1 MAALAFPKVQQKSGP
16 LDLESDS
23 DADVLTKV
31 QVPEAADGSTPS
43 AAPQAAV
50 AGEAAPPEAASATSA
65 PSAAEDVEIM
75 LSPVPPPSLKVVN
88 QVRLQAVESYLQS
101 CAADVGLT
109 LGDIDALRQQE
120 RQFGVLMK
128 RFPPKRELDKRKQAV
143 RLQHQQ
149 AFGNKKLAALNSIFS
164 DDNLEKMTPSQ
175 LDKAQGIVGA
185 LKERLEADETLK
197 CLVPP
202 KHNAVD
208 AIRSLCSDALWAVN
222 EAMELH
228 AVKPDHKRGRDLCDV
243 LEEELYKKVKRR
255 VSEQL
260 SRLA

>member
-1 MAALAFPKVQQKSGP
+1 MAALALPKAQQKSAP

-31 QVPEAADGSTPS
+31 QVPAVADGSAPS
-43 AAPQAAV
+43 EAPQAEI
-50 AGEAAPPEAASATSA
+50 AGKAAPPEVTSATT
-65 PSAAEDVEIM
+65 SAAEDVEIM

-88 QVRLQAVESYLQS
+88 QVRLQAMENYLQS
-101 CAADVGLT
+101 ADVGLT

-120 RQFGVLMK
+120 RQFGALMK
-128 RFPPKRELDKRKQAV
+128 RFPPKRELDKRKQAI

-164 DDNLEKMTPSQ
+164 DDNLEKLTPSQ
-175 LDKAQGIVGA
+175 LDKAQRIVGA
-185 LKERLEADETLK
+185 LKEKLEADETLK

-202 KHNAVD
+202 KHDAAD

-243 LEEELYKKVKRR
+243 LQDELYKKVKRR